1 MSVPPVPAEAAEL
14 TRRIGLVDSHNDFAT
29 AIAHRR
35 ASGCYDSLAS
45 YWLPRFRSGGVALV
59 VAPVWIS
66 SQFVPEAALRRA
78 GCVEAVAL
86 PWPHPQQAE
95 SIVAVVSGAAEVSRL
110 ATLAGH
116 QLPSYMVPR
125 SIHVLDQLP
134 LNPNGKIDRAA
145 VRRWLDD
152 QLAAA

>member
-1 MSVPPVPAEAAEL
+1 VYIGRNDQQVKVGGYRIEL
-14 TRRIGLVDSHNDFAT
+14 GDV
-29 AIAHRR
+29 
-35 ASGCYDSLAS
+35 
-45 YWLPRFRSGGVALV
+45 
-59 VAPVWIS
+59 
-66 SQFVPEAALRRA
+66 EAALRRA